1 MNLKVNIKNHT
12 CYCFNDIFNTN
23 DNNFDGSLLD
33 EKSFENVWCCIQNLY
48 RVLMKQMDILE
59 NTIALNI

>member
-12 CYCFNDIFNTN
+12 CYCFNGIFNTN

-33 EKSFENVWCCIQNLY
+33 EKSFENV
-48 RVLMKQMDILE
+48 
-59 NTIALNI
+59 